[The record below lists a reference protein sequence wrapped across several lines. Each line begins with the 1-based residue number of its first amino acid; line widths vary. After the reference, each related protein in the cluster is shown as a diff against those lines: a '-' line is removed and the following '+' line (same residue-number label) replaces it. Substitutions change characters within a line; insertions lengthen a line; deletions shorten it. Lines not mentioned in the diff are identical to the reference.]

1 VQHGGHGSEVIC
13 GDNRNAQVGRQMLQ
27 QTDISIQTA
36 GRAVDSDDR
45 KILPFLQPQKLG
57 LRRLYDDARP
67 DRRRY
72 VFDFF
77 VDAA

>member
-27 QTDISIQTA
+27 QTDIS
-36 GRAVDSDDR
+36 VDSDDR